1 MAVYQREL
9 RRGQLTV
16 DDVEVGPADT
26 ARAPAPGRARA
37 RAAAPAD
44 TLEHRRVYTPYPM
57 KSKLPPGQHEI
68 PFLPRFGVP
77 AFAGRLPQG
86 DLETK
91 LTLGGEFFPSFT
103 VGQQELAGLPR
114 RDLHADFHC
123 VTTWTKRDLD
133 WSGWAVRDL
142 YDTFMA
148 PRVSTGAAGTHLEVV
163 ALDGY
168 STSVILEDALAANV
182 IVADRLQGEP
192 ISREHGAPLRLV
204 APDLYAFKSVKH
216 LCEINL
222 RSEFRPG
229 LADRQ
234 TRAHRRGRVA
244 LEERGRGLP
253 GWLYRWIY
261 RATIR
266 PALWIYRRAE
276 RKRG

>member
-1 MAVYQREL
+1 
-9 RRGQLTV
+9 
-16 DDVEVGPADT
+16 
-26 ARAPAPGRARA
+26 
-37 RAAAPAD
+37 
-44 TLEHRRVYTPYPM
+44 M

-103 VGQQELAGLPR
+103 VSQQELAGLPR

-266 PALWIYRRAE
+266 PALWIYRRAD